1 MDITIHHQNTMIAL
15 RKEMGW
21 PLFRP
26 ANDSIA
32 FTSGRS
38 LDVEVGLELGRI
50 AAELGRDVIYS
61 SWPHAQAKR
70 PTGFSIAYREL
81 LTVDVVDGLVPYAAN
96 DTVPVVL
103 ISVRNAE
110 TFSVDTGASSG
121 ADPSTLGIGSVFTSA
136 SSAMSASANPSRI
149 STRPYQRCPPLQFGI
164 AFGSTFLVEW
174 TCSGKVESSLEVKG
188 ELADEAATVHEG
200 V

>member
-50 AAELGRDVIYS
+50 AAELGRDKV
-61 SWPHAQAKR
+61 
-70 PTGFSIAYREL
+70 
-81 LTVDVVDGLVPYAAN
+81 
-96 DTVPVVL
+96 
-103 ISVRNAE
+103 
-110 TFSVDTGASSG
+110 G
-121 ADPSTLGIGSVFTSA
+121 ADGGDRRSGVALRAVAG
-136 SSAMSASANPSRI
+136 
-149 STRPYQRCPPLQFGI
+149 PLMRSMTYMINCRHPVGLLQPAI
-164 AFGSTFLVEW
+164 A
-174 TCSGKVESSLEVKG
+174 
-188 ELADEAATVHEG
+188 A
-200 V
+200 